1 MAAPH
6 VQRLA
11 ALGSHLS
18 SGPQQRSAA
27 PRPPAAAAA
36 AGASAAEV
44 RAHEKSIAAAG
55 RGWEMSDEELYLFD
69 TMGFLRVR
77 NVLDQE
83 TAALAIGREAILTK
97 PAHEVPILQ
106 NPLNP

>member
-6 VQRLA
+6 FQRLA
-11 ALGSHLS
+11 ALSSHLS

-27 PRPPAAAAA
+27 NPPAAAAG
-36 AGASAAEV
+36 AGVGAAEV
-44 RAHEKSIAAAG
+44 RAHEESIAAAG

-83 TAALAIGREAILTK
+83 TVALAIGRKAILTK
-97 PAHEVPILQ
+97 SAHEIPIQ
-106 NPLNP
+106 KNKIR